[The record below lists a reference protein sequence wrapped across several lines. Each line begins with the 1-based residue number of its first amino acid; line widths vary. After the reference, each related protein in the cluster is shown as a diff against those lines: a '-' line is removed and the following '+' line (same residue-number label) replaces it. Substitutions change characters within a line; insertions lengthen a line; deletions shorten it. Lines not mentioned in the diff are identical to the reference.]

1 MVSSKSIQLPPGRDL
16 NSSETTEIIFTITTD
31 THPLLPSHH
40 IFIHTGCTEKEL
52 SFINSNGELLYGI
65 YTDTGSK
72 DVVIL
77 CHGYMANNS
86 MCQFPLLALA
96 LASAGVSSFRF
107 DHPMAYR
114 SKSQRNGPFLMGNHE
129 AEVADYVSAVDFITN
144 QLHGSNDKKK
154 VTCLLGHSKG
164 GINVILYAA
173 KYHGSSTLP
182 KKLVSLSGRFRV
194 KDGILQ
200 RFGTNIMETL
210 AMNGS
215 MQRKEADGTEW
226 NMTLEDFRG
235 RYDLD
240 MEAAARSIG
249 TGTTKVLVLHGTGD
263 GTIPWE
269 EAKECAEMIG
279 VGHAELV
286 LIEGA
291 DHNYTEHGREMA
303 AEVAKF
309 VLS

>member
-1 MVSSKSIQLPPGRDL
+1 
-16 NSSETTEIIFTITTD
+16 
-31 THPLLPSHH
+31 
-40 IFIHTGCTEKEL
+40 
-52 SFINSNGELLYGI
+52 
-65 YTDTGSK
+65 
-72 DVVIL
+72 
-77 CHGYMANNS
+77 

-114 SKSQRNGPFLMGNHE
+114 SKSQRKGPFLMGNHD

-173 KYHGSSTLP
+173 KYLNSSSSSNTLP
-182 KKLVSLSGRFRV
+182 TKLVSLSGRFRV

-226 NMTLEDFRG
+226 SMTLEDFRG

-240 MEAAARSIG
+240 MEAAAKSIN
-249 TGTTKVLVLHGTGD
+249 TGTAKILVLHGTGD

-269 EAKECAEMIG
+269 ESKECAEMIG

-291 DHNYTEHGREMA
+291 DHNYTKHGSEMA
-303 AEVAKF
+303 AEVVKF